1 MKTVRELGERVIE
14 AGKRSDDGGAYFPGF
29 EGGVYALMEAI
40 GEDAI
45 VIEPSGVV
53 LAVDREKLAKVLCV
67 ARHCSDQN
75 DEQYTDT
82 PLCRACNAP
91 AIVDAILTSMAE
103 QGFREVEELRH
114 IAVPEWQIDIVVPV
128 LVSDEVFRT
137 HEARGCRYVDIA
149 SLKPLPPAKED

>member
-1 MKTVRELGERVIE
+1 MKTVRKLGERVIE

-103 QGFREVEELRH
+103 QGFREVEE
-114 IAVPEWQIDIVVPV
+114 VVTLDDDCGGYTKGRV
-128 LVSDEVFRT
+128 KYGTCKGDEVAF
-137 HEARGCRYVDIA
+137 
-149 SLKPLPPAKED
+149 LKPLPPAKED

>member
-1 MKTVRELGERVIE
+1 MKTVRDVW
-14 AGKRSDDGGAYFPGF
+14 SDTRTNVPAWK
-29 EGGVYALMEAI
+29 I
-40 GEDAI
+40 GEAWWMERERRFLGACGGYP

-114 IAVPEWQIDIVVPV
+114 IAVPEHQYGIEVPV
-128 LVSDEVFRT
+128 LVSHELFRT
-137 HEARGCRYVDIA
+137 HEARGCRFVDIA